1 MFKFGCSRHSFNS
14 ARIFINFS
22 LKSPLDRSQKG
33 EPQPILFVI
42 SNTFN
47 SLSQGVKPRST
58 RSTRCYSNALAT
70 RGLFANFGGRCIRVG
85 SDDNF
90 DYHSSVLN

>member
-22 LKSPLDRSQKG
+22 LKPPLDRSQKG

-70 RGLFANFGGRCIRVG
+70 RGLFANFGGCCIRVG